1 MNRPRIK
8 PFEENSAR
16 YESWFERHENV
27 YRAELRAVKQIMP
40 AAQKSLEVGVGTGRF
55 AQPLGV
61 RFGLEPSKKVCKM
74 SKDKGIIS
82 VTGTGEMLPFVVAQ
96 FDLVLMITT
105 VCFLDNVEESFL
117 EVNRVLKTKG
127 SFIIGFVDLGSTL
140 GRKYE
145 AHKNENVFY
154 KDAIFFTVDEIVSIL
169 RKTGFSVMSFNQTV
183 FHDLDETTTDEP
195 VKDGY
200 GEGAFVTIKAE
211 KPLV

>member
-55 AQPLGV
+55 AQPLGI

-211 KPLV
+211 KALV

>member
-16 YESWFERHENV
+16 YETWFERHENV

-55 AQPLGV
+55 AQPLGI

-211 KPLV
+211 KALV

>member
-1 MNRPRIK
+1 LNRPRIK